1 MLRAPPVYGANAETL
16 RNWLS
21 IKELIVSALVSNVV
35 SVLEQ
40 TVKGGKQVCRATH
53 RQRVCCTKWH

>member
-1 MLRAPPVYGANAETL
+1 VYGANAETL